1 MTKPKR
7 LTLELSEETYEKLAK
22 LAKDNHKSMTDI
34 IREGLALRSFAEEQS
49 HQGNQLAVVDGDKI
63 DTKIVLV

>member
-49 HQGNQLAVVDGDKI
+49 HQGKQLAVVDGDKI